1 MVFNIFTMDFNF
13 FLMLRTG
20 LLFIFT
26 LFSFSVFGQSL
37 ERIAFKL
44 SDSICACLPANTTD
58 LKLLRNKIDSC
69 HDVKFNQILNM
80 VDSTEAQLLVQGN
93 NLSQINKDLPQIFYN
108 TCGKIKTAI
117 AKELKKTME
126 KAGDKA
132 FPVNFSGKD
141 LKNPDK
147 HLNNLIALEGKIL
160 KIEKNPSGRIY
171 YLIKTDNQTLW
182 TGLLFPSEHEEPGD
196 TVKIFGYLTE
206 LHNPQEKFLKN
217 KKYRIIAL
225 GLLNESKSVLAYNPA
240 AYGQIKQWI
249 LGELP

>member
-1 MVFNIFTMDFNF
+1 MIK
-13 FLMLRTG
+13 RT
-20 LLFIFT
+20 LLLVII
-26 LFSFSVFGQSL
+26 LFSFSLYSQSL
-37 ERIAFKL
+37 HKITLQL
-44 SDSICACLPANTTD
+44 SDSICACLPDTTD
-58 LKLLRNKIDSC
+58 LAFIRSKIDSC

-93 NLSQINKDLPQIFYN
+93 NLSRINEDLPQIFYN

-117 AKELKKTME
+117 AKELEKNME

-141 LKNPDK
+141 LKNPGD
-147 HLNNLIALEGKIL
+147 HLNNLIAMEGKVV
-160 KIEKNPSGRIY
+160 KIEKSLTGRKY
-171 YLIKTDNQTLW
+171 YLIKSDNKTIW
-182 TGLLFPSEHEEPGD
+182 TGLIFPSSYEEPGD
-196 TVKIFGYLTE
+196 TVKVFGYLTE
-206 LHNPQEKFLKN
+206 LENPQEKFLKN
-217 KKYRIIAL
+217 EKYRIIAL